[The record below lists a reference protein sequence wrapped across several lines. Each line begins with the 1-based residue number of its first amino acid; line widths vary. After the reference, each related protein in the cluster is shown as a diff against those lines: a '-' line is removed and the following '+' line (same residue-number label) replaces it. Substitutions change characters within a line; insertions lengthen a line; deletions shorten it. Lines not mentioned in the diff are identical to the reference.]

1 MMDLQTRKTGE
12 AMGAFQELAE
22 VSKTL
27 ENSHVDAW
35 KRDGK
40 KVVGFVCSYMPEEVL
55 YALDILP
62 YRITGKGVQDTSHAD
77 SYLTRVNCSF
87 ARSCLELGFT
97 GQYDF
102 LDGAIWNNGCD
113 HIRRCYDNWK
123 AKIPLPFMYMLP
135 VPHKISPEGREWY
148 KGQVLEFKK
157 AVEEYFGAELSSEKL
172 ADAVSTYNETR
183 NLLRRLYDLRTSDP
197 PPFTGAEVLT
207 ILSAGT
213 AMPRAEY
220 NRLLRELL
228 EEAKPSGED
237 ASNGRVRLLVA
248 GSLMDDVDFVTNVE
262 DLGAIVVTD
271 ALCFGAK
278 SFWNLTEESG
288 DPLENLIDRYYEH
301 PPCPRMTGA
310 YPQRLAFLREQIE
323 RAGVKGV
330 ILQHIKFCDLH
341 GTDNALLKRDLENDG
356 VPVME
361 LERQYGPLADA
372 GRIRTRV
379 QAFLER
385 IGA

>member
-1 MMDLQTRKTGE
+1 
-12 AMGAFQELAE
+12 MGAFQELAE
-22 VSKTL
+22 VSRTL
-27 ENSHVDAW
+27 ENSHVAAW
-35 KRDGK
+35 KREGK
-40 KVVGFVCSYMPEEVL
+40 KVVGFVCSYLPEEIL

-77 SYLTRVNCSF
+77 SFLTRVNCSF
-87 ARSCLELGFT
+87 ARSCLELGFL
-97 GQYDF
+97 GEYDF
-102 LDGAIWNNGCD
+102 LDGAVWNNGCD

-123 AKIPLPFMYMLP
+123 AKIPFPFMYMLP
-135 VPHKISPEGREWY
+135 VPHKISPHARGRYREE
-148 KGQVLEFKK
+148 VLEFKQ
-157 AVEEYFGAELSSEKL
+157 AVEDHFGVKLDSRKL
-172 ADAVSTYNETR
+172 ADAISTYNETR
-183 NLLRRLYDLRTSDP
+183 KLLRKLYDLRTADP

-213 AMPRAEY
+213 SMPRVEY

-228 EEAKPSGED
+228 EEEKPSSGD
-237 ASNGRVRLLVA
+237 ASNSRVRLLVA
-248 GSLMDDVDFVTNVE
+248 GSLMDDIDFISTVE
-262 DLGAIVVTD
+262 DLGAVVVTD

-278 SFWNLTEESG
+278 SFWNLTEEDS
-288 DPLENLIDRYYEH
+288 DPLESLIDRYYQH

-310 YPQRLAFLREQIE
+310 YPERLAFQREQVE
-323 RAGVKGV
+323 RAGVQGV

-341 GTDNALLKRDLENDG
+341 GTDNALLKRDLEKDG
-356 VPVME
+356 VPVLE
-361 LERQYGPLADA
+361 LERQYGPMADA

>member
-1 MMDLQTRKTGE
+1 
-12 AMGAFQELAE
+12 MGALQELAE
-22 VSKTL
+22 VSKSL
-27 ENSHVDAW
+27 GNSHVDAW

-55 YALDILP
+55 CALDILP
-62 YRITGKGVQDTSHAD
+62 YRITGRGVQDTSHAD

-97 GQYDF
+97 GEYDF

-135 VPHKISPEGREWY
+135 VPHKISTHARGRYREE
-148 KGQVLEFKK
+148 VLEFIR
-157 AVEEYFGAELSSEKL
+157 AVEDHFGEKLDPKKL
-172 ADAVSTYNETR
+172 ADAISTYNETR
-183 NLLRRLYDLRTSDP
+183 SLLRKLYDLRTAES

-207 ILSAGT
+207 ILT
-213 AMPRAEY
+213 AATVMPRTEY
-220 NRLLRELL
+220 NRLLREVLA
-228 EEAKPSGED
+228 EVKSD
-237 ASNGRVRLLVA
+237 SDNGSKQKVRLLVA
-248 GSLMDDVDFVTNVE
+248 GSLMDEADFISNVE

-278 SFWNLTEESG
+278 SFWNLTDESG
-288 DPLENLIDRYYEH
+288 DPLESLIDRYYEH
-301 PPCPRMTGA
+301 PPCPRMTGE

-341 GTDNALLKRDLENDG
+341 GTDNALLKNDLEDAG
-356 VPVME
+356 IPVME

-385 IGA
+385 IGG

>member
-1 MMDLQTRKTGE
+1 MR
-12 AMGAFQELAE
+12 AFQELAE

-27 ENSHVDAW
+27 ENSHIDAW

-55 YALDILP
+55 HALDILP

-97 GQYDF
+97 GRYDF

-135 VPHKISPEGREWY
+135 VPHKISPHARERY
-148 KGQVLEFKK
+148 REEVLKFRE
-157 AVEEYFGAELSSEKL
+157 AVEAHFGVKLDSEKL
-172 ADAVSTYNETR
+172 ADAISTYNETR
-183 NLLRRLYDLRTSDP
+183 NLLRNLYDLRTGDP
-197 PPFTGAEVLT
+197 PPFTGAQVLT

-213 AMPRAEY
+213 SMPRMEY

-228 EEAKPSGED
+228 EEAKPPGGD

-248 GSLMDDVDFVTNVE
+248 GSLMDDIDFITNVE
-262 DLGAIVVTD
+262 DLGAVVVTD

-278 SFWNLTEESG
+278 SFWNLTDESG
-288 DPLENLIDRYYEH
+288 DPLESLIDRYYEH
-301 PPCPRMTGA
+301 PPCPRMTGV
-310 YPQRLAFLREQIE
+310 YPERLAFLKEQIE

-341 GTDNALLKRDLENDG
+341 GTDNALLKKDLEKDG

-361 LERQYGPLADA
+361 LERQYGPMADA

>member
-1 MMDLQTRKTGE
+1 
-12 AMGAFQELAE
+12 MGALQELAE
-22 VSKTL
+22 VSRTL
-27 ENSHVDAW
+27 ENSYVDAW

-40 KVVGFVCSYMPEEVL
+40 KVVGFTCSYMPEEIL

-62 YRITGKGVQDTSHAD
+62 YRITGRGVQDTSHAD

-87 ARSCLELGFT
+87 ARACLELGFL
-97 GQYDF
+97 GEYDF
-102 LDGAIWNNGCD
+102 LDGAVWNNGCD

-123 AKIPLPFMYMLP
+123 AKIPLPFMHMLP
-135 VPHKISPEGREWY
+135 VPHKISALARERY
-148 KGQVLEFKK
+148 REEVHAFIQ
-157 AVEEYFGAELSSEKL
+157 AVENHFDEKLDSKKL

-183 NLLRRLYDLRTSDP
+183 NLLRELYDLRAGAS

-213 AMPRAEY
+213 SMPRAEY
-220 NRLLRELL
+220 NRLLREVLS
-228 EEAKPSGED
+228 EAK
-237 ASNGRVRLLVA
+237 SNSDDGANPKVRLLVA
-248 GSLMDDVDFVTNVE
+248 GSLMDDAELIANVE
-262 DLGAIVVTD
+262 DLGAVVVTD
-271 ALCFGAK
+271 ALCFGTK
-278 SFWNLTEESG
+278 NFWNLTDEAG
-288 DPLENLIDRYYEH
+288 DPLESLVDRYYEH

-323 RAGVKGV
+323 RARVKGV

-341 GTDNALLKRDLENDG
+341 GTDNALLKRDLEKDG
-356 VPVME
+356 IPVME

>member
-1 MMDLQTRKTGE
+1 MR
-12 AMGAFQELAE
+12 AFQELAE

-27 ENSHVDAW
+27 ENGHVDAW
-35 KRDGK
+35 KSDGK

-55 YALDILP
+55 YAMDILP

-97 GQYDF
+97 GGYDF

-148 KGQVLEFKK
+148 KGEVLKFRQ
-157 AVEEYFGAELSSEKL
+157 AVEDHFGVELSSKKL

-183 NLLRRLYDLRTSDP
+183 NLLRKLYDLRTSDS

-207 ILSAGT
+207 VLSAGT
-213 AMPRAEY
+213 SIPRAEY

-228 EEAKPSGED
+228 EEAEPAG
-237 ASNGRVRLLVA
+237 SNAPNGGVRLLVA
-248 GSLMDDVDFVTNVE
+248 GSLMDDVDFITNVE

-271 ALCFGAK
+271 ALCFGTK
-278 SFWNLTEESG
+278 SFWNLTDESG

-301 PPCPRMTGA
+301 PSCPRMTGD

-323 RAGVKGV
+323 RASVKGV

-341 GTDNALLKRDLENDG
+341 GTDNALLKRDLEKDG

>member
-1 MMDLQTRKTGE
+1 MRAL
-12 AMGAFQELAE
+12 QELAE
-22 VSKTL
+22 VSRTL
-27 ENSHVDAW
+27 ENRHVDAW

-40 KVVGFVCSYMPEEVL
+40 KVVGFVCSYMPEEIL

-87 ARSCLELGFT
+87 ARSCLELGFA
-97 GQYDF
+97 GGYDF

-135 VPHKISPEGREWY
+135 VPHKISPHARERY
-148 KGQVLEFKK
+148 REEVLEFKR
-157 AVEEYFGAELSSEKL
+157 AVEDHFAVKLEPEKL
-172 ADAVSTYNETR
+172 VDAISIYNETR
-183 NLLRRLYDLRTSDP
+183 NLLRKLYDRRTADP
-197 PPFTGAEVLT
+197 PPFTGSEVLT

-213 AMPRAEY
+213 SMPKTEY
-220 NRLLRELL
+220 NRLLRALL
-228 EEAKPSGED
+228 EEAKVPGGD

-248 GSLMDDVDFVTNVE
+248 GSLMDDVDFITNVE
-262 DLGAIVVTD
+262 ELGAVVVAD

-278 SFWNLTEESG
+278 SFWNLTKEDG
-288 DPLENLIDRYYEH
+288 DPLENLVDRYYRH
-301 PPCPRMTGA
+301 PPCPRMTGV
-310 YPQRLAFLREQIE
+310 YPERLAFLKEQVE
-323 RAGVKGV
+323 RAGVNGV

-341 GTDNALLKRDLENDG
+341 GTDNALLKRDLEKDG
-356 VPVME
+356 IPVME

-385 IGA
+385 IGG

>member
-1 MMDLQTRKTGE
+1 
-12 AMGAFQELAE
+12 MGALQELAE
-22 VSKTL
+22 VSKSL
-27 ENSHVDAW
+27 RNSHVDAW

-55 YALDILP
+55 HALDILP

-87 ARSCLELGFT
+87 ARACLELGFT
-97 GQYDF
+97 GEYDF

-135 VPHKISPEGREWY
+135 VPHKITPHARSRYREE
-148 KGQVLEFKK
+148 VLGFVE
-157 AVEEYFGAELSSEKL
+157 AVENHFGVKLDTKKL
-172 ADAVSTYNETR
+172 ADAIATYNETR
-183 NLLRRLYDLRTSDP
+183 KLLRELYDLRTGDP

-207 ILSAGT
+207 ILTAGT
-213 AMPRAEY
+213 VIPRPEY

-228 EEAKPSGED
+228 EEAKSGES
-237 ASNGRVRLLVA
+237 APPNGGVRLLVA
-248 GSLMDDVDFVTNVE
+248 GSLMDDVDFVSNVE

-278 SFWNLTEESG
+278 SFWNLTDESG
-288 DPLENLIDRYYEH
+288 DPLESLIDRYYEH
-301 PPCPRMTGA
+301 PACPRMTGV
-310 YPQRLAFLREQIE
+310 YPERLAFLKEQIE
-323 RAGVKGV
+323 RAGVEGV

-341 GTDNALLKRDLENDG
+341 GTVNALLKRDLEEDG
-356 VPVME
+356 IHVME

>member
-1 MMDLQTRKTGE
+1 
-12 AMGAFQELAE
+12 MGAFQELAE

-27 ENSHVDAW
+27 ENSHIDAW

-123 AKIPLPFMYMLP
+123 AKIPLPLHVHASRSAQDLSRGKRMVQGSRSSSSKKRSRNTSAWSSAP
-135 VPHKISPEGREWY
+135 RSSPMPSPPTTRPEACSG
-148 KGQVLEFKK
+148 
-157 AVEEYFGAELSSEKL
+157 SSTTCGP
-172 ADAVSTYNETR
+172 AI
-183 NLLRRLYDLRTSDP
+183 LL
-197 PPFTGAEVLT
+197 PFTGAEVLT

-213 AMPRAEY
+213 SMPRTEY

-228 EEAKPSGED
+228 EEAKPAGGD

-271 ALCFGAK
+271 ALCFGTK
-278 SFWNLTEESG
+278 SFWNLTDESG

-310 YPQRLAFLREQIE
+310 YPERLAFLREQIE

-341 GTDNALLKRDLENDG
+341 GTDNALLKRDLEKDG

>member
-1 MMDLQTRKTGE
+1 MR
-12 AMGAFQELAE
+12 AFQELAE
-22 VSKTL
+22 VSRTL
-27 ENSHVDAW
+27 QNSHVDAW
-35 KRDGK
+35 KREGK
-40 KVVGFVCSYMPEEVL
+40 KVVGFVCSYMPEEIL

-87 ARSCLELGFT
+87 ARSCLELGFL

-102 LDGAIWNNGCD
+102 LDGAVWNNGCD

-123 AKIPLPFMYMLP
+123 AKIPFSFMYMLP
-135 VPHKISPEGREWY
+135 VPHKISPEGRQWY
-148 KGQVLEFKK
+148 KEEVLKFRQ
-157 AVEEYFGAELSSEKL
+157 AVEDHFSVELSSKKL

-183 NLLRRLYDLRTSDP
+183 SLLRRLYDLRTGDP
-197 PPFTGAEVLT
+197 PSFTGAEVLT
-207 ILSAGT
+207 VLSAGT
-213 AMPRAEY
+213 SIPKAEY

-228 EEAKPSGED
+228 EEAKPDSD
-237 ASNGRVRLLVA
+237 AASNKRVRLLVA
-248 GSLMDDVDFVTNVE
+248 GSLMDDVEFIANVE
-262 DLGAIVVTD
+262 DLGALVVSD

-278 SFWNLTEESG
+278 SFWNSTDESG
-288 DPLENLIDRYYEH
+288 DALENLIDRYYEH

-310 YPQRLAFLREQIE
+310 YPQRLAFLRDQIQ
-323 RAGVKGV
+323 RAGVQGV

-341 GTDNALLKRDLENDG
+341 GTDNALLKRDLERDG
-356 VPVME
+356 IPVME

>member
-1 MMDLQTRKTGE
+1 
-12 AMGAFQELAE
+12 MGALQELAE
-22 VSKTL
+22 VSKSL
-27 ENSHVDAW
+27 RNSHVDAW

-55 YALDILP
+55 HALDILP
-62 YRITGKGVQDTSHAD
+62 YRITGKGVEDTSHAD

-87 ARSCLELGFT
+87 ARSCLELGFA
-97 GQYDF
+97 GEYDF

-135 VPHKISPEGREWY
+135 VPHKITPHARSRYREE
-148 KGQVLEFKK
+148 VLGFVE
-157 AVEEYFGAELSSEKL
+157 AVENHFGVKLDTKKL
-172 ADAVSTYNETR
+172 ADAIATYNETR
-183 NLLRRLYDLRTSDP
+183 KLLRELYDLRTGDP

-207 ILSAGT
+207 ILTAGT
-213 AMPRAEY
+213 VIPRPEY

-228 EEAKPSGED
+228 EEAKSGES
-237 ASNGRVRLLVA
+237 APPNGGVRLLVA
-248 GSLMDDVDFVTNVE
+248 GSLMDDVDFVSNVE

-278 SFWNLTEESG
+278 SFWNLTDESG
-288 DPLENLIDRYYEH
+288 DPLESLIDRYYEH
-301 PPCPRMTGA
+301 PACPRMTGV
-310 YPQRLAFLREQIE
+310 YPERLAFLKEQIE
-323 RAGVKGV
+323 RAGVEGV

-341 GTDNALLKRDLENDG
+341 GTDNALLKRDLEEDG
-356 VPVME
+356 IPVME